1 MIAFNFYNAKMI
13 CKIHIRD
20 MKRMNSVMM
29 ICKRENVMFM
39 ILICFIHDFSW
50 IIRKSII
57 ILFLSFFLLM
67 PSVTWALSLKDRV
80 NEYTLKNGMKVLMLE
95 RHYSPT
101 VSFYMTFKVG
111 SVDEYPEISGTA
123 HLLEHMLF
131 KGTQSLGTKDFQK
144 EKEIL
149 DEIDKTAIILDSE
162 RLKGKNAEQST
173 IKRLEGELRGLQKK
187 HKEHVVKD
195 EIDLIYSKNGA
206 VGFNAATSY
215 DVTTYKVSLPSNR
228 IELWAKIESDRML
241 NPVLREFYSERDVVM
256 EERRQRYESDPD
268 GKLFENF
275 MANAFMAHPYRRPII
290 GWGSVLQFLNKKDT
304 ERFFRTYYAPN
315 NTVVAIVGDINPP
328 EVLKIIKEYFAQIP
342 PQPIP
347 SRIHIE
353 EPRQSGERRAKVKF
367 DAKPRLVIG
376 YHKPTIPDFSDYVFD
391 IIDSILSKGRTSRFY
406 KNLIEKEEIAVSV
419 DSVNGFPGARYQ
431 NLFVILGTPR
441 HPHTN
446 AQLEEAIYKEID
458 ILKREPVSERELRKV
473 KNQLQAEFIRR
484 LNSNSGLAS
493 MLSYYQSVAG
503 DWRYVEDLLDV
514 IERITPEDIME
525 VSKKYLIDENRT
537 VAELVQKY
545 TEEQGKK

>member
-1 MIAFNFYNAKMI
+1 
-13 CKIHIRD
+13 
-20 MKRMNSVMM
+20 MM
-29 ICKRENVMFM
+29 ICKRGNMMFM
-39 ILICFIHDFSW
+39 ILICFIRAFSW
-50 IIRKSII
+50 ITRKSVIV
-57 ILFLSFFLLM
+57 LFVSFFLWM

-111 SVDEYPEISGTA
+111 SVDEHPKISGTA

-131 KGTQSLGTKDFQK
+131 KGTQSLGTKDFKK

-149 DEIDKTAIILDSE
+149 DEIDKTATILDSE
-162 RLKGKNAEQST
+162 RLKGKKADQSR

-187 HKEHVVKD
+187 HKEYVVKD
-195 EIDLIYSKNGA
+195 EIDSIYSKNGA
-206 VGFNAATSY
+206 VGFNASTSY

-328 EVLKIIKEYFAQIP
+328 EVLKIIKEYFEQIP
-342 PQPIP
+342 PQPI
-347 SRIHIE
+347 SSLIRIE
-353 EPRQSGERRAKVKF
+353 EPGQSGERRIKVHF
-367 DAKPRLVIG
+367 DAKPRLIIG

-419 DSVNGFPGARYQ
+419 NAVNGYPGARYR
-431 NLFVILGTPR
+431 NLFAIFATPR

-446 AQLEEAIYKEID
+446 AQLEEAIYKEIE

-525 VSKKYLIDENRT
+525 VSKRYLIDENRT
-537 VAELVQKY
+537 VAELVEKG
-545 TEEQGKK
+545 TEEQRKE